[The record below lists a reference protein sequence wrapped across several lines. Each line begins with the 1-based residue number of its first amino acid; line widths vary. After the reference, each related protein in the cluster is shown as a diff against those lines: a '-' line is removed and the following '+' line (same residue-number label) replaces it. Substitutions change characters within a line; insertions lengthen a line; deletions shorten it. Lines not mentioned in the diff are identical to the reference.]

1 MKKIILIIMSVIMIC
16 TTVCSAVLPICANN
30 NGIDEN
36 TTMNYDDIVQPCFVN
51 LSSAT
56 LGFTVNSGTAY
67 VAVSYY
73 AYSDTFSYAKLIV
86 KIQKQ
91 FLGIFWTDVDIG
103 TDSQW
108 VGYCY
113 DIDGVFHPT
122 FPVNGGGT
130 YRAQLTLKVYG
141 KDGSID
147 TYEDTIKSSHST

>member
-1 MKKIILIIMSVIMIC
+1 MKKIILRIMSVIMIC
-16 TTVCSAVLPICANN
+16 AVMSSAILPISANN
-30 NGIDEN
+30 NGIDEK
-36 TTMNYDDIVQPCFVN
+36 TNYDDIVQPCFKH

-56 LGFTVNSGTAY
+56 IGFTVNSGTAY

-91 FLGIFWTDVDIG
+91 FLGIFWTDVNIG
-103 TDSQW
+103 TDNQW

-113 DIDGVFHPT
+113 DVDGVFHPS
-122 FPVNGGGT
+122 FSVSAGGT
-130 YRAQLTLKVYG
+130 YRAQLTFKVYG

-147 TYEDTIKSSHST
+147 TYEETITSSHGT